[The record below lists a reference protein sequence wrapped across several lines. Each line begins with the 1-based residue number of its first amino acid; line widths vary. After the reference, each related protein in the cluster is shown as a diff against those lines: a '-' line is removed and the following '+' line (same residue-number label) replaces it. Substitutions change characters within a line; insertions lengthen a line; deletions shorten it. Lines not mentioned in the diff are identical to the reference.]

1 MLGSTILEIIVT
13 VVVVMTMYKSIYVGF
28 TIIVGMVIYFYATY
42 ALSNWMKTV
51 RNQFVGKDSKFHE
64 RSGDA
69 IQNFELVK

>member
-13 VVVVMTMYKSIYVGF
+13 VVVVMTMYNSIYVGM
-28 TIIVGMVIYFYATY
+28 TIIVGMFIYFYATY
-42 ALSNWMKTV
+42 ELSNWMKTV

>member
-13 VVVVMTMYKSIYVGF
+13 VVVVMTMYNSIYVGM
-28 TIIVGMVIYFYATY
+28 TIIVGMFIYFYATY